1 MVKMNLS
8 QLLSGLPGLIRA
20 PERDAPVSGL
30 KSDSREVQPGDL
42 FFALSGETLDG
53 HRFIGD
59 ALERGAVAIVS
70 QQTVENLP
78 VPYIQVQDSRLAL
91 AYVSAGFYGFPAR
104 RLVMI
109 GVTGTDGKTTTANL
123 IYHILQSAGFRT
135 GMISTVNARIGDVV
149 LDTGFHVTTPEAP
162 MVQSYLAQMVDAGL
176 SHVVLEA
183 TSHGLA
189 QQRVAYCDFD
199 LAVVTNVTHEHLDY
213 HKSYESYL
221 AAKGLLFES
230 LSRTPAKPHSTVRGA
245 VVNRDDRSYDY
256 LRQITQAPVLS
267 YGIAPGA
274 DVTAAAPE
282 IYTEGLEFTA
292 LGRDMDG
299 GLFRLQVES
308 SLVGEFNLYN
318 VLAAVTLACG
328 FMKLDAGVVR
338 HGIKMMDA
346 IPGRMER
353 IDLGQPFSAIV
364 DFAHTPN
371 ALRKSLEAARK
382 LTNGRLIAVFGSA
395 GLRDRQKRRLM
406 AETSIHLADL
416 TVLTAEDPRTESLA
430 GILADMAQGAEAAG
444 GNEGE
449 SFHRAPDRREAI
461 RLATRLAR
469 PEDLV
474 IVCGKGHEQSMC
486 FGEIEYLWD
495 DRIALRAALSELL
508 NIPGPEMPF
517 LPDAMT

>member
-1 MVKMNLS
+1 MDMQLS
-8 QLLSGLPGLIRA
+8 QLLFGLPGLIKA
-20 PERDAPVSGL
+20 PARDALISGL
-30 KSDSREVQPGDL
+30 KIDSRDVQPGDL
-42 FFALSGETLDG
+42 FVALSGETVDG
-53 HRFIGD
+53 HRFIAD
-59 ALERGAVAIVS
+59 ALARGAAAIVG
-70 QQTVENLP
+70 QQTVENLL
-78 VPYIQVQDSRLAL
+78 VPYVQVQDSRLAL
-91 AYVSAGFYGFPAR
+91 AYISAGFYGFPAR

-123 IYHILQSAGFRT
+123 IYHILQSAGLRT
-135 GMISTVNARIGDVV
+135 GMISTVNARIGEVV

-162 MVQSYLAQMVDAGL
+162 LVQSYLAQMVGAGL

-213 HKSYESYL
+213 HKSYEGYL
-221 AAKGLLFES
+221 AAKGLLLES
-230 LSRTPAKPHSTVRGA
+230 LSRTSAKPFFTARGA
-245 VVNRDDRSYDY
+245 VINRDDRSYAY
-256 LRQITQAPVLS
+256 LRQITQAPILS
-267 YGIAPGA
+267 YGLTIEA
-274 DVTAAAPE
+274 DITAASPE
-282 IYTEGLEFTA
+282 TYPEGLKFTA
-292 LGRDMDG
+292 LGQDLDG
-299 GLFRLQVES
+299 KSFQLQVES
-308 SLVGEFNLYN
+308 ALVGEFNLYN

-328 FMKLDAGVVR
+328 FMKLDAEAVR
-338 HGIKMMDA
+338 RGIKMTDA

-371 ALRKSLEAARK
+371 ALRKSLETARK
-382 LTNGRLIAVFGSA
+382 LTNSRLIAVFGSA

-406 AETSIHLADL
+406 AQVSTQLADL
-416 TVLTAEDPRTESLA
+416 AVFTAEDPRTESLA

-444 GNEGE
+444 GKEGE
-449 SFHRAPDRREAI
+449 DFYRVPDRREAI

-469 PEDLV
+469 PGDLV
-474 IVCGKGHEQSMC
+474 IACGKGHEQSMC

-517 LPDAMT
+517 LPDAAN